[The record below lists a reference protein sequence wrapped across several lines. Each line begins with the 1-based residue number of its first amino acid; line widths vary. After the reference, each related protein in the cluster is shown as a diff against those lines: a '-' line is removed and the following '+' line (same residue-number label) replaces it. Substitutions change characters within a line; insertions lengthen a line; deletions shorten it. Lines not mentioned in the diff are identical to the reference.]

1 MKLGGYFCC
10 PFCLVNMHHDI
21 HTTDKWAVMR
31 EINRDGCLGFND
43 AGKAHLLKKSKKTFI
58 VNETQFGVAPGEK
71 PALQIP
77 LKNYVVDILHMK
89 LRIMERYLLVFVLTL
104 LDAQTTHAAK

>member
-1 MKLGGYFCC
+1 
-10 PFCLVNMHHDI
+10 
-21 HTTDKWAVMR
+21 
-31 EINRDGCLGFND
+31 
-43 AGKAHLLKKSKKTFI
+43 
-58 VNETQFGVAPGEK
+58 VAPGEK